1 MELGVYIAVWT
12 GSGCTFGLVMSGI
25 ISHWISE
32 SGTFVI
38 YDRISKITLF
48 VAIVGY
54 ILMGVCLDYKF

>member
-1 MELGVYIAVWT
+1 
-12 GSGCTFGLVMSGI
+12 MSGI

-48 VAIVGY
+48 VGIIGY
-54 ILMGVCLDYKF
+54 VLMGVCLDYKF